1 MEFRMKEGLEIL
13 STTPAVLSA
22 MLAGKSA
29 AWLAARTTPEAFNS
43 ADVIGHLIHAEH
55 TDWIPRVRIILEN
68 GDARTFDPFDR
79 FDFQTLIASLNQPRE
94 NCLLLPPAQSTQSR
108 DS

>member
-1 MEFRMKEGLEIL
+1 
-13 STTPAVLSA
+13 

-55 TDWIPRVRIILEN
+55 TDWIPRVRIILEHRRRPN
-68 GDARTFDPFDR
+68 
-79 FDFQTLIASLNQPRE
+79 L
-94 NCLLLPPAQSTQSR
+94 
-108 DS
+108 